1 MRGEDEHNGAGLCG
15 HSKWRRTELS
25 RASEQLVSKFWTF
38 FCRKHFAAETLP
50 RSLERGGWGG
60 GGGKVEIRWE
70 NQKMSV
76 RKQMRLFALEVQGKQ
91 GISREESITGSGAQW
106 QRMTDVFPSVLTNE
120 IPVQKLSPDGS
131 LLNNRSF
138 VQLKKNIAQLRRA
151 RGDRYTLFAKKQ
163 KKNE

>member
-1 MRGEDEHNGAGLCG
+1 M
-15 HSKWRRTELS
+15 
-25 RASEQLVSKFWTF
+25 
-38 FCRKHFAAETLP
+38 
-50 RSLERGGWGG
+50 
-60 GGGKVEIRWE
+60 GGKVEIRWE

-120 IPVQKLSPDGS
+120 IPVQKLSSDGS

-138 VQLKKNIAQLRRA
+138 VQLKTEHFPAEKGP
-151 RGDRYTLFAKKQ
+151 RGSLHFVCQ
-163 KKNE
+163 KTEESRNE